1 MTKVSNLDFSILDRD
16 FSVACPD
23 SERQN
28 LLAAAQYLDTK
39 MREIQQGGKVSGQD
53 RIAIMAGLNF
63 AYELLTTQSGGVNL
77 GSLKQKV
84 HDLETKLDQALSEQ
98 KQLSST
104 D

>member
-1 MTKVSNLDFSILDRD
+1 MTKVSTLDFSILDRD

-23 SERQN
+23 SERDN

-39 MREIQQGGKVSGQD
+39 MREIQKAGKISGQD
-53 RIAIMAGLNF
+53 RIAIMAGLNI
-63 AYELLTTQSGGVNL
+63 AYELLTSQSGELNL
-77 GSLKQKV
+77 VVLKQKV

-98 KQLSST
+98 KQLSVT

>member
-1 MTKVSNLDFSILDRD
+1 MTKVSTLDFSILDRD

-23 SERQN
+23 SERDN

-39 MREIQQGGKVSGQD
+39 MREIQQAGKISGQD
-53 RIAIMAGLNF
+53 RIAIMAGLNI
-63 AYELLTTQSGGVNL
+63 AYELLTSQSGELNL
-77 GSLKQKV
+77 VVLKQKV

-98 KQLSST
+98 KQLSVT